1 MNQLPVLDATVLLM
15 VQDIMEDEFA
25 VLVHT
30 YLDETERLLADLSS
44 AASTSD
50 HHRLQRAAHSLK
62 SASNN
67 IGAMALG
74 EIARCVE
81 EKARNADANSVI
93 SLVESAHARFEE
105 LRPLLQQSLN
115 R

>member
-1 MNQLPVLDATVLLM
+1 MTWLPILDSAVLTM

-25 VLVHT
+25 ILVHT
-30 YLDETERLLADLSS
+30 YLAETERLLAELST
-44 AASTSD
+44 AALVAD
-50 HHRLQRAAHSLK
+50 HDRLQRAAHSLK
-62 SASNN
+62 SASTN

-81 EKARNADANSVI
+81 EKGRNGDAEGVI
-93 SLVESAHARFEE
+93 PMVESAHAQFDD
-105 LRPLLQQSLN
+105 LRPLLQQFLT